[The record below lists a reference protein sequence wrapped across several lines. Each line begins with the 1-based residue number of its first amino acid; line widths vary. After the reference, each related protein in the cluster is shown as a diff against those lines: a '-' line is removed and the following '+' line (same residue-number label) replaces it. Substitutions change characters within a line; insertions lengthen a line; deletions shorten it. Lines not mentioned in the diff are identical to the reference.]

1 MATTPSFVRRSFQK
15 RWGLKPDPHSPVQF
29 ARFSSVFQPLTP
41 IFAQNF
47 EAGMC
52 CSPKNNFKAL
62 LFILVFAYSPLVF
75 KAQDHAQNDAQH
87 DAHATETDTTHAAH
101 AAPAKEKKFDAAE
114 VIFGHVLD
122 GHEYHFMDIG
132 DHPVT
137 LPLPIILYSPS
148 RDTWD
153 VFMSS
158 HFEHGHAAYKGYT
171 MLNKHS
177 IHELGLDEKKF
188 SEGTIVPLDANGKYD
203 PTVTYYD
210 LSMTRNVVQMLLAL
224 VLFTVIMFRV
234 AGRYKKGVGV
244 TSAPQGS
251 QSLLEPI
258 ITFVR
263 DEVAK
268 PNLGHKYER
277 YLPFLLT
284 VFFFILVNNI
294 FGLIPGSA
302 NVTGNIAFTVVL
314 GLLSFVVILFSS
326 NKHYWGHIFNPPG
339 VPLGVKFILVPVEF
353 LSVFIKP
360 FALIIR
366 LFANMV
372 AGHIIIICLI
382 SLIFIFGEL
391 SPIAGWGASPLSI
404 GFTVFIYLIEV
415 LVAFLQAFIFTMLSA
430 VFIGQ
435 ALEGDHHDAA
445 EGAHH

>member
-1 MATTPSFVRRSFQK
+1 
-15 RWGLKPDPHSPVQF
+15 
-29 ARFSSVFQPLTP
+29 
-41 IFAQNF
+41 
-47 EAGMC
+47 MC
-52 CSPKNNFKAL
+52 CSPQNNLKAL
-62 LFILVFAYSPLVF
+62 LFILVFAFSPLVF
-75 KAQDHAQNDAQH
+75 KAQDHAQNNAQH
-87 DAHATETDTTHAAH
+87 DTHATETDTTHAAH

-137 LPLPIILYSPS
+137 LPLPVILYSPS
-148 RDTWD
+148 RGTWD
-153 VFMSS
+153 IFMSS

-171 MLNKHS
+171 MLSKHS

-188 SEGTIVPLDANGKYD
+188 SVGTIIPLDAKGKYD

-224 VLFTVIMFRV
+224 LLFTVIMFRV

-251 QSLLEPI
+251 QSFLEPI

-263 DEVAK
+263 DEIAK
-268 PNLGHKYER
+268 PNLGYKYQL

-314 GLLSFVVILFSS
+314 GLLSFLVILYSS
-326 NKHYWGHIFNPPG
+326 NKHFWGHILNPPG
-339 VPLGVKFILVPVEF
+339 VPWGIKLILVPVEI
-353 LSVFIKP
+353 LGVFIKP

-366 LFANMV
+366 LFANML
-372 AGHIIIICLI
+372 AGHILIICLI

-391 SPIAGWGASPLSI
+391 NPFAGWGASPFSI

-435 ALEGDHHDAA
+435 ALEGDHHDSAQ
-445 EGAHH
+445 GVHH

>member
-1 MATTPSFVRRSFQK
+1 
-15 RWGLKPDPHSPVQF
+15 
-29 ARFSSVFQPLTP
+29 
-41 IFAQNF
+41 
-47 EAGMC
+47 MC

-62 LFILVFAYSPLVF
+62 LFILVFAFSPLVF
-75 KAQDHAQNDAQH
+75 KAQDHAQH
-87 DAHATETDTTHAAH
+87 DAHDTETGTVNTEH
-101 AAPAKEKKFDAAE
+101 AAPTKEKKFDAAE

-132 DHPVT
+132 EHPVT
-137 LPLPIILYSPS
+137 LPLPIILYSPT
-148 RDTWD
+148 RGTWD
-153 VFMSS
+153 IFMSS
-158 HFEHGHAAYKGYT
+158 HFEHGHASYKGYT

-188 SEGTIVPLDANGKYD
+188 SEGTIIPLNANGKYD
-203 PTVTYYD
+203 PAVAYYD

-224 VLFTVIMFRV
+224 IIFTFIMFRV

-314 GLLSFVVILFSS
+314 GLISFVVILFSS

-391 SPIAGWGASPLSI
+391 NPIAGWGASPLSLA
-404 GFTVFIYLIEV
+404 FTVFIYLIEV

-435 ALEGDHHDAA
+435 ALEGDHHESA